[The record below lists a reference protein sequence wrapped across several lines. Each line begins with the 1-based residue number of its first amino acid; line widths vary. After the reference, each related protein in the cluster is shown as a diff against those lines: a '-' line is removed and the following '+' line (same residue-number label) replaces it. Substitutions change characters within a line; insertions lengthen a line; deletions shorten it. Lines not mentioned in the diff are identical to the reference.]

1 MTDLHTHQPP
11 QPRYTGYV
19 TCPDCQW
26 PHIPSRPDDL
36 RCNLCRVSQSV
47 KKTVQREEQKRKTF
61 APRPCHQCGDM
72 FKPRSANS
80 KYCTKACRDRAD
92 LDARIRQYTK
102 PCAICERPFITTDT
116 RKVTCSSHCYRER
129 RRRNQAARLKAREVT
144 KQCVEC
150 GNDFTA
156 TSEKSRTVTCSEPC
170 RTERTLKLR
179 REQHARRQAKKRAA
193 QKPKVQAAQE
203 PKAEPLP
210 RVDMV
215 ALKDQIPQWLK
226 PKSSAEQRERLAEMM
241 AEAERNQKG
250 RAA

>member
-1 MTDLHTHQPP
+1 MTDLHTHP
-11 QPRYTGYV
+11 QPRRIVGYR
-19 TCPDCQW
+19 TCPNCTWQFW
-26 PHIPSRPDDL
+26 PEQHEQTY
-36 RCNLCRVSQSV
+36 CNLCRVSMSV
-47 KKTVQREEQKRKTF
+47 KKTVQREERKRKTF
-61 APRPCHQCGDM
+61 APRPCEQCGDM

-92 LDARIRQYTK
+92 LDARIRQYTR
-102 PCAICERPFITTDT
+102 PCVICERPFITTDT
-116 RKVTCSSHCYRER
+116 RRKTCSNHCHRER
-129 RRRNQAARLKAREVT
+129 RRRQQAERLKAREVT
-144 KQCVEC
+144 RQCVEC

-156 TSEKSRTVTCSEPC
+156 TSEKSRTVTCSDPC

-241 AEAERNQKG
+241 AESERK
-250 RAA
+250 RREAA